1 MSKDK
6 KPNPLSGDSARKIW
20 LAGIGA
26 YGRAFGEAQEQLSK
40 VTKGGGKMFDE
51 LVNKGEMIETLVSHK
66 GKEIAKDAMEKVSSV
81 SGGLDM
87 DERIAKMRSRLKRVD
102 SGSDL
107 DDVGERL
114 DRVEAKLDEIL
125 KLLAPKPAPKK
136 RTPRKPVAKKKT
148 ATKAKK

>member
-6 KPNPLSGDSARKIW
+6 KPNPLSGDTARKIW

-40 VTKGGGKMFDE
+40 VTKGGGKVFDD
-51 LVNKGEMIETLVSHK
+51 LAAKGEMIETMVSYK

-87 DERIAKMRSRLKRVD
+87 DDRIAKMRSRLKRAD
-102 SGSDL
+102 SG
-107 DDVGERL
+107 DDTDGLEERL
-114 DRVEAKLDEIL
+114 ASVEAKLDEVL
-125 KLLAPKPAPKK
+125 KLLKPAPKK
-136 RTPRKPVAKKKT
+136 RAVSKSALKKKP
-148 ATKAKK
+148 APKAKK

>member
-6 KPNPLSGDSARKIW
+6 KPNPLSGDTARKIW

-40 VTKGGGKMFDE
+40 VTKGGGKVFDD
-51 LVNKGEMIETLVSHK
+51 LAAKGEMIETMVSYK

-87 DERIAKMRSRLKRVD
+87 DDRIAKMRSRLKRAD
-102 SGSDL
+102 N
-107 DDVGERL
+107 DDDTDGLEERL
-114 DRVEAKLDEIL
+114 ARVEAKLDEVL
-125 KLLAPKPAPKK
+125 KLLKPAPKK
-136 RTPRKPVAKKKT
+136 RAPRKPAPKKKP
-148 ATKAKK
+148 APKAKK